1 MLIPTF
7 EQGHRALAFLEHHR
21 LEPTAI
27 HYDLALSYVT
37 NAAPD
42 LMREIDE
49 QTEGGLRLTYEAA
62 AKLVDRYLLGNPKII
77 IGHRERTVAQQT
89 EQLGTLTSGA
99 HDLTSA
105 LERDVGTIVA
115 QAEEWP
121 KATSDFVARLSD
133 AERELAE
140 LRSNVATLQNQ
151 IGGVDDLRGHVDR
164 DDLTQALNQRGA
176 QDVLEKLTSDGRT
189 YVLIMFS
196 LDDLAEINERF
207 GRSVGDNVLNAF
219 ASTLRQVFQE
229 QELIRWSGNEFV
241 TVMKDIALTPARL
254 LAEEALATLEARRLK
269 LRGSGEWIG
278 IVTASAG
285 IVVGQSEMTAVVL
298 ERARANVLSAA
309 ASGGNRLE
317 G

>member
-1 MLIPTF
+1 MILTF
-7 EQGHRALAFLEHHR
+7 EQAHSALAFLEHHR

-27 HYDLALSYVT
+27 NYDLALSYVT

-42 LMREIDE
+42 LAREIDE
-49 QTEGGLRLTYEAA
+49 QIEGGLRLTYEAA
-62 AKLVDRYLLGNPKII
+62 AKLVDHYLLRNRNII
-77 IGHRERTVAQQT
+77 MGQRERTVAQQT
-89 EQLGTLTSGA
+89 EELGTLTSGA

-115 QAEEWP
+115 QADEWP
-121 KATSDFVARLSD
+121 KATSDFVSRLSD

-140 LRSNVATLQNQ
+140 LRSNVAKLQAQ
-151 IGGVDDLRGHVDR
+151 IGGADDLRGHVDR
-164 DDLTQALNQRGA
+164 DGLTQALNQRGA
-176 QDVLEKLTSDGRT
+176 QEVLEKLTSDGRN
-189 YVLIMFS
+189 YVIIMFG
-196 LDDLAEINERF
+196 LDDLVELNERF
-207 GRSVGDNVLNAF
+207 GRSVGDNVLNAL

-241 TVMKDIALTPARL
+241 TVMKDTALTPARL

-285 IVVGQSEMTAVVL
+285 IATGHSEMAAVVL
-298 ERARANVLSAA
+298 ERARGNMLSAV